1 MTLGQAAKF
10 LGVAQSTIRK
20 WSDQG
25 RVPAFYTPGGHRRY
39 KRGDLDSFL
48 DRSGPGGGE
57 AQGPLVLIVDDDER
71 VREYVRVN
79 LEMEGYAVREASN
92 AKEGLAALEEVS
104 PDLVLLD
111 VMMPEM
117 DGWEA
122 CRKLREFSQVPV
134 LMLTAKVQS
143 QDIVTGLD
151 SGADDYLLK
160 PFNMDELMARVRALL
175 RRVPSPNRPVLA
187 GNGEIA
193 IDKQKRE
200 VLVRGEPVD
209 LTPTE
214 YDLLLMLAENAGT
227 VLEHETLLRSVWGQ
241 EYTKDNDYLKVYIW
255 HLRRKLEQDPRA
267 PKLLLTEWGVGYR
280 LVP

>member
-1 MTLGQAAKF
+1 MDQH
-10 LGVAQSTIRK
+10 TI
-20 WSDQG
+20 
-25 RVPAFYTPGGHRRY
+25 
-39 KRGDLDSFL
+39 
-48 DRSGPGGGE
+48 
-57 AQGPLVLIVDDDER
+57 LIIDDEQGLR
-71 VREYVRVN
+71 ELVRIN
-79 LEMEGYAVREASN
+79 LEHEGFGVLMASN
-92 AKEGLAALEEVS
+92 AIDGLEVVREQR

-111 VMMPEM
+111 IMMPDM
-117 DGWEA
+117 DGLEA
-122 CRKLREFSQVPV
+122 CQRLRQFSSVPV
-134 LMLTAKVQS
+134 LMLTARVQS

-160 PFNMDELMARVRALL
+160 PFNMEELNARIRALL
-175 RRVPSPNRPVLA
+175 RRVPSPNRPITVCE
-187 GNGEIA
+187 GEIS

-227 VLEHETLLRSVWGQ
+227 VMSHDVLLQGVWGQ

-255 HLRRKLEQDPRA
+255 HLRRKIEKDPRD

>member
-1 MTLGQAAKF
+1 MSEEPMQ
-10 LGVAQSTIRK
+10 Q
-20 WSDQG
+20 
-25 RVPAFYTPGGHRRY
+25 RRI
-39 KRGDLDSFL
+39 
-48 DRSGPGGGE
+48 
-57 AQGPLVLIVDDDER
+57 LIVDDEPGLR
-71 VREYVRVN
+71 ELVRINLEHEGFGVLQAENGAVSLTMVRE
-79 LEMEGYAVREASN
+79 EQ
-92 AKEGLAALEEVS
+92 
-104 PDLVLLD
+104 PDLVIMD

-122 CRKLREFSQVPV
+122 CKKLREFSQVPV
-134 LMLTAKVQS
+134 LMLTARVQS

-175 RRVPSPNRPVLA
+175 RRVPSPNRPVAA
-187 GNGEIA
+187 GNGEIT

-214 YDLLLMLAENAGT
+214 YDLLLILAENTGT
-227 VLEHETLLRSVWGQ
+227 VLEHEMLLRGVWGQ

-255 HLRRKLEQDPRA
+255 HLRRKLEKDPRD
-267 PKLLLTEWGVGYR
+267 PKLLLTEWGIGYR
-280 LVP
+280 LIP

>member
-1 MTLGQAAKF
+1 MEQ
-10 LGVAQSTIRK
+10 RK
-20 WSDQG
+20 I
-25 RVPAFYTPGGHRRY
+25 
-39 KRGDLDSFL
+39 
-48 DRSGPGGGE
+48 
-57 AQGPLVLIVDDDER
+57 LIVDDESGLR
-71 VREYVRVN
+71 ELVRIN
-79 LEMEGYAVREASN
+79 LEHEGYGVVQAENGVLGLEAVQGEH
-92 AKEGLAALEEVS
+92 
-104 PDLVLLD
+104 PDLVIMD

-134 LMLTAKVQS
+134 LMLTARVQS

-175 RRVPSPNRPVLA
+175 RRVPSPNRPVSA
-187 GNGEIA
+187 GGGEIS

-214 YDLLLMLAENAGT
+214 YDLLLLLAENAGT
-227 VLEHETLLRSVWGQ
+227 VLEHEVLLRGVWGQ

-255 HLRRKLEQDPRA
+255 HLRRKIEIDPRD

>member
-1 MTLGQAAKF
+1 MEQE
-10 LGVAQSTIRK
+10 RK
-20 WSDQG
+20 I
-25 RVPAFYTPGGHRRY
+25 
-39 KRGDLDSFL
+39 
-48 DRSGPGGGE
+48 
-57 AQGPLVLIVDDDER
+57 LIVDDESGLRELVRINLEHDGYGVIQAENGAQGLEL
-71 VREYVRVN
+71 VREH
-79 LEMEGYAVREASN
+79 L
-92 AKEGLAALEEVS
+92 
-104 PDLVLLD
+104 PDLVIMD

-122 CRKLREFSQVPV
+122 CRRLREFSQVPV
-134 LMLTAKVQS
+134 LMLTARVQS

-175 RRVPSPNRPVLA
+175 RRVPSPNRPVA
-187 GNGEIA
+187 GGNGEIT
-193 IDKQKRE
+193 IDKAKRE
-200 VLVRGEPVD
+200 VMVRNEPVD

-214 YDLLLMLAENAGT
+214 YDLLLLLAENAGT
-227 VLEHETLLRSVWGQ
+227 VLEHETLLRGVWGQ

-255 HLRRKLEQDPRA
+255 HLRRKIENDPRD

>member
-1 MTLGQAAKF
+1 MLFTHCFQADN
-10 LGVAQSTIRK
+10 GSH
-20 WSDQG
+20 G
-25 RVPAFYTPGGHRRY
+25 
-39 KRGDLDSFL
+39 
-48 DRSGPGGGE
+48 
-57 AQGPLVLIVDDDER
+57 
-71 VREYVRVN
+71 
-79 LEMEGYAVREASN
+79 LEMVHESH
-92 AKEGLAALEEVS
+92 
-104 PDLVLLD
+104 PDLVIMD

-122 CRKLREFSQVPV
+122 CKKLREFSTVPV
-134 LMLTAKVQS
+134 LMLTARVQS

-175 RRVPSPNRPVLA
+175 RRVPSPNRPVAA
-187 GNGEIA
+187 GGGEIS

-200 VLVRGEPVD
+200 VLIRGEQVD

-214 YDLLLMLAENAGT
+214 YDLLLLLAENTGT
-227 VLEHETLLRSVWGQ
+227 VLEHEILLRGVWGQ

-255 HLRRKLEQDPRA
+255 HLRRKIEIDPRD

>member
-1 MTLGQAAKF
+1 MEQ
-10 LGVAQSTIRK
+10 RK
-20 WSDQG
+20 I
-25 RVPAFYTPGGHRRY
+25 
-39 KRGDLDSFL
+39 
-48 DRSGPGGGE
+48 
-57 AQGPLVLIVDDDER
+57 LIVDDEPGLR
-71 VREYVRVN
+71 ELVRIN
-79 LEMEGYAVREASN
+79 LEHEGFGVIQAENGVEGLNMVREAH
-92 AKEGLAALEEVS
+92 
-104 PDLVLLD
+104 PDLVIMD

-122 CRKLREFSQVPV
+122 CQKLREFSQVPV

-143 QDIVTGLD
+143 QDIVTGLN

-175 RRVPSPNRPVLA
+175 RRVPSPNRPVAA
-187 GNGEIA
+187 GNGEIT

-214 YDLLLMLAENAGT
+214 YDLLLMLAENAGK
-227 VLEHETLLRSVWGQ
+227 VLEHETLLRGVWGQ

-255 HLRRKLEQDPRA
+255 HLRRKLEQDPRD
-267 PKLLLTEWGVGYR
+267 PKLLLTEWGIGYR

>member
-1 MTLGQAAKF
+1 MEQ
-10 LGVAQSTIRK
+10 RK
-20 WSDQG
+20 I
-25 RVPAFYTPGGHRRY
+25 
-39 KRGDLDSFL
+39 
-48 DRSGPGGGE
+48 
-57 AQGPLVLIVDDDER
+57 LIVDDEAGLR
-71 VREYVRVN
+71 ELVRIN
-79 LEMEGYAVREASN
+79 LEHEGYGVVQAENGLHGLEAVRE
-92 AKEGLAALEEVS
+92 EH
-104 PDLVLLD
+104 PDLVIMD

-122 CRKLREFSQVPV
+122 CRKLREFSTVPV
-134 LMLTAKVQS
+134 LMLTARVQS
-143 QDIVTGLD
+143 QEIVTGLD

-175 RRVPSPNRPVLA
+175 RRVPSPNRPVAA
-187 GNGEIA
+187 GGGEIS

-200 VLVRGEPVD
+200 VLIRGEQVD

-214 YDLLLMLAENAGT
+214 YDLLLLLAENTGT
-227 VLEHETLLRSVWGQ
+227 VLEHEVLLRGVWGQ

-255 HLRRKLEQDPRA
+255 HLRRKIEIDPRD